1 MSKKLCKGIR
11 KDGHPCQ
18 GNGLHQFDGYC
29 IAHAPSD
36 ITREWRARGGRNSST
51 AARLDKRMPEELRQ
65 AHELI
70 LECMI
75 LVKEG
80 KMSPAVFNAICRGI
94 QTQIALRRRSDE
106 EMDDIRTEEIEAAA
120 AEYLGVINNLDV
132 LEAADE
138 IKDQQDQYR
147 LESLVDQGYASYE
160 TPSDP
165 DEPAQA
171 VLNDKGRRH
180 FGYQRADNIQ
190 LFLKEATLEISQF
203 DCRESNIDDLPEI
216 LDLLETMDRDAKE
229 TLSKLGRRDVAPL
242 DPLTGHTITEL
253 PAGVRVS
260 TALREFRRSDEKP
273 QEVLQEQRRDIR
285 RLKRLIEDL
294 REDEDYKHRWEE
306 REKHRKLLDD
316 TEAFLAAN
324 GHPIKYPPTKSGWK

>member
-36 ITREWRARGGRNSST
+36 ITREWRARCGRNSST
-51 AARLDKRMPEELRQ
+51 AASLEKRTPEELRQ
-65 AHELI
+65 AYELI

-190 LFLKEATLEISQF
+190 LFLNEATLEISQF